1 MRQVTIKS
9 ISEAIYKSC
18 HSEWR
23 GYIPKSIE
31 LKFERMAMAAVQ
43 EISKAPEVPETH
55 WQGHISVEN
64 TQLILRNDINL
75 QDADL
80 GIQIA
85 NDGRVWL
92 CINGTAFIRFKPKVA

>member
-1 MRQVTIKS
+1 MSVTIKS

-23 GYIPKSIE
+23 GFIPRSIE
-31 LKFERMAMAAVQ
+31 LKYERMAAAAVKEMLKGP
-43 EISKAPEVPETH
+43 EIPETH
-55 WQGHISVEN
+55 WTGHISVEN
-64 TQLILRNDINL
+64 QEFIKQYDL

-85 NDGRVWL
+85 SDGRVWL
-92 CINGTAFIRFKPKVA
+92 CVNGTAFIRFKPKRAA